1 MYNYKI
7 INPEL
12 LEEEIDNLL
21 SFQLLK
27 EQIKE
32 KLFERIILDAKENC
46 EFVTPEQLFEERE
59 FGVWFHTLN
68 YPEFKTG
75 IARYDTF
82 ILYRCS
88 VEDNRQDIRI
98 VLK

>member
-27 EQIKE
+27 KQIKE

-82 ILYRCS
+82 ISYRCS